1 MISPLLSP
9 VPLTSRG
16 GPGTIKDID
25 MTDIREDQ
33 EVKRVAAAKAWDSKA
48 ADAAGVTE

>member
-16 GPGTIKDID
+16 GPGTIKEID
-25 MTDIREDQ
+25 MEDIREDQ

-48 ADAAGVTE
+48 EESAGDE